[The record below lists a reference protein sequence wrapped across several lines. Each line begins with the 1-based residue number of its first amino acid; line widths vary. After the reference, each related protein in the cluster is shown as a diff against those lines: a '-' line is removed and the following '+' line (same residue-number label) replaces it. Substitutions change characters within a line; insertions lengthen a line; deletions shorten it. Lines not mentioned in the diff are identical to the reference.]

1 MRKRTEEKREAIL
14 DAATAV
20 FRDMGFHNASMNAIA
35 NRLGGSKMTLYNYF
49 PSKEAIF
56 LEVVRRV
63 SMDKNETVSSF
74 LEEEVIMDDSRQKV
88 AEAFQELERPDDDIE
103 GILKRFGEKFI
114 AFLYSPKILAVRR
127 ALLAESYR
135 PDVGRYFYEHGPR
148 KTTEL
153 ITVFLEKAMEKGQLR
168 SDMDAYVAATHLRS
182 LLNARWYE
190 RCLFELVKAPSDEEM
205 QKSVADAVRV
215 FLAAYGV
222 NAGKRG

>member
-1 MRKRTEEKREAIL
+1 MKKRTEEKREAIL
-14 DAATAV
+14 EAATAV

-35 NRLGGSKMTLYNYF
+35 ARLGGSKMTLYSYF

-63 SMDKNETVSSF
+63 ALDKNETVSSF
-74 LEEEVIMDDSRQKV
+74 IEEPVMTDDTGQKA
-88 AEAFQELERPDDDIE
+88 AEAFLELEQPVEDIE
-103 GILKRFGEKFI
+103 TTLRRFGEKFI
-114 AFLYSPKILAVRR
+114 AFIYSPKILAVRR

-135 PDVGRYFYEHGPR
+135 PDVGRYYYEHGPK

-153 ITVFLEKAMEKGQLR
+153 ITVFLEKAMKNGQLR
-168 SDMDAYVAATHLRS
+168 TDMDAHVAATHLRS

-190 RCLFELVKAPSDEEM
+190 RCLFEMVKAPSDEEM

-215 FLAAYGV
+215 FLAAYGIH
-222 NAGKRG
+222 AIK

>member
-1 MRKRTEEKREAIL
+1 MKKRTEEKREAIL

-20 FRDMGFHNASMNAIA
+20 FRDMGFHHASMNAIA
-35 NRLGGSKMTLYNYF
+35 SRLGGSKMTLYSYF

-63 SMDKNETVSSF
+63 ALDKNVRVSSF
-74 LEEEVIMDDSRQKV
+74 LEEPAIMDDTRQKA
-88 AEAFQELERPDDDIE
+88 AEAFQELERSDDDIE

-114 AFLYSPKILAVRR
+114 AFIYSPKILAVRR

-135 PDVGRYFYEHGPR
+135 PDVGRYFYEHGPK

-153 ITVFLEKAMEKGQLR
+153 ITVFLEKAMKKGQLR
-168 SDMDAYVAATHLRS
+168 PDMDAFVAATHLRS

-190 RCLFELVKAPSDEEM
+190 RCLFELVKAPSREEM
-205 QKSVADAVRV
+205 QKSVADAVSV

-222 NAGKRG
+222 RAGQKA

>member
-1 MRKRTEEKREAIL
+1 MKKRTEEKREAIL

-35 NRLGGSKMTLYNYF
+35 ARLGGSKMTLYSYF

-63 SMDKNETVSSF
+63 SLDKNETISSF
-74 LEEEVIMDDSRQKV
+74 LEEPAIMDDSRQK
-88 AEAFQELERPDDDIE
+88 ASEAFLELERPDDDIE
-103 GILKRFGEKFI
+103 SILKRFGEKFI
-114 AFLYSPKILAVRR
+114 AFIYSPKVLAVRR

-135 PDVGRYFYEHGPR
+135 PEIGHYFYEHGPG
-148 KTTEL
+148 KTIEL
-153 ITVFLEKAMEKGQLR
+153 ITVFLEKAMKKGQLKP
-168 SDMDAYVAATHLRS
+168 DMDAYAAATHLRS

-222 NAGKRG
+222 NTGKKD